1 MSSTSSYRAW
11 QATLRRQEREAARAL
26 KEIEKQRREQAK
38 QSDLEQ
44 ARFEVEAYEGL
55 IAVLL
60 STHRECTPSVN
71 WTELAAQ
78 LLAPMPARSRKNEL
92 EAYAQILS
100 DRAALKNADA
110 LLIAARERDAVDRI
124 TAHRAYLDA
133 EEMRA
138 SRAKLA
144 QRVLRGEVAAAEEA
158 VSAIDPFAEITSAGI
173 GVRMKVH
180 DSGMGECWVDAKGP
194 EVLPGESKS
203 LTASGKLSVKPMP
216 RGQAHELFQDYICSC
231 VLRVGREMFAILP
244 CASVLVHATAPV
256 FDPAIGYNERRTV
269 ISVRFERARFAGLN
283 FERIDPSDAVD
294 AFGARSDFKT
304 SRKSGAFVPVEP
316 LTDGT
321 DTENRAAGETL
332 AGLMKRARAL
342 RGELIMPAS

>member
-1 MSSTSSYRAW
+1 MSSASSYRAW

-26 KEIEKQRREQAK
+26 KELEKQRREQAK

-44 ARFEVEAYEGL
+44 ARFEVEAYEGQ

-60 STHRECTPSVN
+60 STHRECTPCVN
-71 WTELAAQ
+71 WAEIAAQ
-78 LLAPMPARSRKNEL
+78 LPAPMPVLCRKNEL
-92 EAYAQILS
+92 EAYAQILA
-100 DRAALKNADA
+100 DRSKHQNADA
-110 LLIAARERDAVDRI
+110 LLSAAGERDAEDHD
-124 TAHRAYLDA
+124 AECRAYLEA

-144 QRVLRGEVAAAEEA
+144 QRVLRGEATAAEEA
-158 VSAIDPFAEITSAGI
+158 ISAIDPFEEIMSAGI

-180 DSGMGECWVDAKGP
+180 DSGIGECWVDAKGP
-194 EVLPGESKS
+194 EVLPSDSKS
-203 LTASGKLSVKPMP
+203 LTASGKLSVKAMP

-316 LTDGT
+316 LTSGAE
-321 DTENRAAGETL
+321 TEGRGGGETL
-332 AGLMKRARAL
+332 AGLMKSARML
-342 RGELIMPAS
+342 RGQLVMPAA